1 MSGLV
6 RNSTPT
12 DTDIVSLSDL
22 KTFMRVDGSDE
33 DTLIA
38 VLFTAARQM
47 VEKYTNVSMSDTA
60 SNYTLTLD
68 EWPDDGVIRL
78 SVGPVTAVASVKYY
92 DSDDVQQTM
101 VVDTDYYAS
110 LKRKPGEIVMVNTPN
125 VKNKPDAIEVIF
137 TAGYD
142 EASVPETLVQ
152 AIQMITLNL
161 YERRGD
167 GQANNAI
174 ITTFPMPFQIQALM
188 DTEKLGGYG

>member
-47 VEKYTNVSMSDTA
+47 VEKYTNVSMSDTV

-101 VVDTDYYAS
+101 VHELPS
-110 LKRKPGEIVMVNTPN
+110 LALWPGQV
-125 VKNKPDAIEVIF
+125 
-137 TAGYD
+137 
-142 EASVPETLVQ
+142 VPVALSHAPRTG
-152 AIQMITLNL
+152 
-161 YERRGD
+161 RRPWR
-167 GQANNAI
+167 Q
-174 ITTFPMPFQIQALM
+174 LR
-188 DTEKLGGYG
+188 